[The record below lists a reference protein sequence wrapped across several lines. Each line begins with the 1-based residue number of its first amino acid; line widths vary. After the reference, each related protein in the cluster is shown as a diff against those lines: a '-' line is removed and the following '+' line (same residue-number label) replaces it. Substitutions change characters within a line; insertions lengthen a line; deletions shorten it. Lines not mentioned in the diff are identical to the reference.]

1 MPKIVKAPTTVETNH
16 GQNSVVC
23 NKGDVTANVKL
34 LAPYEGTERSYIS
47 APRTPNMLV
56 SLSSFL
62 IPTFH
67 DGRAC
72 TRNDYLNIVTTSLD
86 VTIKRKTKT
95 LDIFQMSEE
104 IEDALLN
111 RCAVVATLHDDEP
124 IDPDLKSSAL

>member
-1 MPKIVKAPTTVETNH
+1 
-16 GQNSVVC
+16 
-23 NKGDVTANVKL
+23 
-34 LAPYEGTERSYIS
+34 
-47 APRTPNMLV
+47 MLV